1 MNSYVPSGFWVY
13 SPTKSPTVVSPS
25 PATVIRSG
33 KAASTR
39 LVSHAGQHA
48 RPVDL
53 PARACHRARL
63 GRRGGS
69 LGAAG
74 GAGEAGG
81 AAGFGTVGEGGQ
93 RVADR
98 AGRPAEVFGDLAD
111 RVRAGA
117 GGQPLGNL
125 ATKLAVAEPALRRGG
140 SSGAVIGN
148 TFGKTR
154 GRELRAGALRHDPG
168 Y

>member
-1 MNSYVPSGFWVY
+1 
-13 SPTKSPTVVSPS
+13 
-25 PATVIRSG
+25 VIRSG